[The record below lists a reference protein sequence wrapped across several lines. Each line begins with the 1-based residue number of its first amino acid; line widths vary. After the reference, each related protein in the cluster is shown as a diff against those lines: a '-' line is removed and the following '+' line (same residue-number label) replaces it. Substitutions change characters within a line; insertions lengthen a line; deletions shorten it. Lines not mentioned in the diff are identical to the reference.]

1 MSKPVLKNINFG
13 TVNLEAYSP
22 EIPHNFFVWL
32 TLLIGPAGAEGGHLF
47 QVGICTPTWL
57 AHLLSREH
65 ICYLKNML
73 LVENFDFSLIQRK
86 IAGIVDSSERATWE
100 ESVQVLA
107 RYFSWEF
114 ENPA

>member
-1 MSKPVLKNINFG
+1 MSKPVLKYINFG

-47 QVGICTPTWL
+47 QVGICTSTWL
-57 AHLLSREH
+57 AHQLSREPVY
-65 ICYLKNML
+65 CLKNML
-73 LVENFDFSLIQRK
+73 LVESFDFSLIKRK
-86 IAGIVDSSERATWE
+86 ITEIVDSSERATWE
-100 ESVQVLA
+100 ESVQVLG
-107 RYFSWEF
+107 RYFAWEF

>member
-1 MSKPVLKNINFG
+1 MSKPILKNIDFG
-13 TVNLEAYSP
+13 AVNLEAYSP
-22 EIPHNFFVWL
+22 EIPYNFCAWL

-57 AHLLSREH
+57 AHQLSREPVY
-65 ICYLKNML
+65 CLKNML
-73 LVENFDFSLIQRK
+73 HVENFDFSLIKRK
-86 IAGIVDSSERATWE
+86 ITEIVDSSERATWE

-107 RYFSWEF
+107 RHFSWEF

>member
-22 EIPHNFFVWL
+22 EKPHNFCVWL

-57 AHLLSREH
+57 AHLLSREQ
-65 ICYLKNML
+65 ICCLKNML